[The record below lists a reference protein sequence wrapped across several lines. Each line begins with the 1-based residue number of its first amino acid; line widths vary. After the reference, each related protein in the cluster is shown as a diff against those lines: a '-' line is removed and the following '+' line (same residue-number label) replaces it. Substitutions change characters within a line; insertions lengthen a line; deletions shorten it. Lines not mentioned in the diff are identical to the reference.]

1 MDYFFFLCP
10 PLRDMVAN
18 MRGIHAL
25 KRNKYDYF
33 NNLIEMIEEI
43 RDLPEQRL
51 VVLQY
56 SISTYEF
63 LVKLE
68 NLEVYLILNFF

>member
-25 KRNKYDYF
+25 KRNKYDCF
-33 NNLIEMIEEI
+33 KNLIEMVEEI

-51 VVLQY
+51 VVL
-56 SISTYEF
+56 
-63 LVKLE
+63 
-68 NLEVYLILNFF
+68 